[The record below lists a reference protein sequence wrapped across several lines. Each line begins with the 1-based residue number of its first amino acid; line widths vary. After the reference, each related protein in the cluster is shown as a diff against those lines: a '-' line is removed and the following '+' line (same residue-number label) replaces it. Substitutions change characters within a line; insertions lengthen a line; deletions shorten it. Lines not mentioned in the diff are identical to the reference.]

1 MRELGERHLHMYT
14 YTYTYTYMYIY
25 RKGLT
30 EACGNSESGTDA
42 HTSEKLRS
50 TPGTAGARLE
60 LAASHSRSRID
71 QIRSL
76 SFFTSTFFAA
86 VANLRRGSHYVLFF
100 C

>member
-1 MRELGERHLHMYT
+1 
-14 YTYTYTYMYIY
+14 MYIY

-76 SFFTSTFFAA
+76 SCFTSTFFAA